1 MLNIIKS
8 IRYYLHRNI
17 LTWAYVLMVLAVY
30 VYAVAMTLSETSV
43 DEYTGAYAFR
53 LMVEWNNIF
62 IMVVAILFVP
72 LICANDFPD
81 KFINYELL
89 EGYKKKHS
97 YYARA
102 MYSYVL
108 VYAWFIISCFIPMI
122 IGCLMNGYQSADLQV
137 NDLFILLLS
146 GFVMV
151 FRFVSVVVFLSF
163 LFENIVAS
171 CVVVYFLEVLTLFPS
186 MLLGEIFEGLKK
198 TYILSSGATYE
209 KVMLPSDMVPG
220 FVDGKDVYLPI
231 YNFSENL
238 GAVVGSFVFGAVLL
252 TAGCFIYKSRDRK

>member
-17 LTWAYVLMVLAVY
+17 LTWGYVIIVLTVY
-30 VYAVAMTLSETSV
+30 VIAVAMDLAGTSV

-53 LMVEWNNIF
+53 LMVERNGLF
-62 IMVVAILFVP
+62 IMIVAILFVP

-89 EGYKKKHS
+89 GGYKKKHS

-102 MYSYVL
+102 FYSYVL
-108 VYAWFIISCFIPMI
+108 VYTWFIISCIIPMI
-122 IGCLMNGYQSADLQV
+122 IGCLMNGYQSTDLQV
-137 NDLFILLLS
+137 NDLFILLLW

-151 FRFVSVVVFLSF
+151 FRFVSFVIFLSF

-171 CVVVYFLEVLTLFPS
+171 CVVVYFLEVLTMFPC
-186 MLLGEIFEGLKK
+186 MILGEIFEGMKK
-198 TYILSSGATYE
+198 TYILSSAATYE
-209 KVMLPSDMVPG
+209 KVMLPSDMVPS

-238 GAVVGSFVFGAVLL
+238 GAVVGSLVLGAVLL
-252 TAGCFIYKSRDRK
+252 TAGYLVFKSRDRK

>member
-8 IRYYLHRNI
+8 IRYYLHRDI
-17 LTWAYVLMVLAVY
+17 LTWTYAIMVLTVY
-30 VYAVAMTLSETSV
+30 VITVASALSGTSV

-53 LMVEWNNIF
+53 LMVESNELF
-62 IMVVAILFVP
+62 IMIVAMLFVP

-81 KFINYELL
+81 KVINYELL
-89 EGYKKKHS
+89 GGYKKKHS
-97 YYARA
+97 YYARTL
-102 MYSYVL
+102 YSYVV

-137 NDLFILLLS
+137 NDLFILLLL

-171 CVVVYFLEVLTLFPS
+171 TVAVYFLEVLTLFPS
-186 MLLGEIFEGLKK
+186 KLLGEIFEGLKK
-198 TYILSSGATYE
+198 TYILSSVATYE
-209 KVMLPSDMVPG
+209 KVMLPSDMVPS

-238 GAVVGSFVFGAVLL
+238 GAVVGSLVFGAVLL
-252 TAGCFIYKSRDRK
+252 TAGYLVFKSRDRK